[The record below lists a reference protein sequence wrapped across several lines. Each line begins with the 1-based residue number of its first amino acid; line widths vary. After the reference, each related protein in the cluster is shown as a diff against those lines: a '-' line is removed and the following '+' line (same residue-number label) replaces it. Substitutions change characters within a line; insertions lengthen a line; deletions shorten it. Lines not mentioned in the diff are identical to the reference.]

1 VNILLVDDDYLLA
14 KGTAKLLERLGGH
27 QVIIRDEPAAIF
39 HECQAGE
46 VDIVLMDVNLPGAY
60 WEDEEISGAD
70 LARFLKANPQTAEIP
85 IILLTAYALVSEREK
100 LLQDSQADELLTKPI
115 TDYNAFLA
123 LMTQLFEV
131 SKKLHKS

>member
-1 VNILLVDDDYLLA
+1 MKILLVDDDSLLA
-14 KGTAKLLERLGGH
+14 KGTAKLLNRLGGH
-27 QVIIRDEPAAIF
+27 QVVIRDEPAEIF
-39 HECQAGE
+39 QECQTGE

-70 LARFLKANPQTAEIP
+70 LARFLKTNPQTAQIP

-131 SKKLHKS
+131 SRQPH

>member
-1 VNILLVDDDYLLA
+1 MKILLVDDDYLLA

-27 QVIIRDEPAAIF
+27 QVVIRDEPAEIF
-39 HECQAGE
+39 QECQTGK

-60 WEDEEISGAD
+60 WQDEEISGAD
-70 LARFLKANPQTAEIP
+70 LARFLKTNPQTAQIP

-131 SKKLHKS
+131 SRKLH